1 MSLARTAF
9 AGLLAGLIA
18 LPTASDAAPTAAQT
32 AAICQSRA
40 GCIITKSLDAGK
52 PLTVV
57 QASVAGC
64 TEDWLLDGNLTP
76 RALLKR
82 CKDGGTVTVG
92 PNRLTH
98 KHSGTS
104 DVAWERTVTYSL
116 SPWRAISERGCSYRK
131 GATANGTATDIDYA
145 SLVVRSV
152 DKDSAAPGKAGCP
165 AWPATFSATP
175 DSGLRAG
182 YDVAAPILDKDA
194 VGTKVSIGDCVPA
207 MTTAGINGFI
217 TRGGAALADK
227 AAEIKIV
234 SESTSTLLVQIYDP
248 LADRTSRVEVWF
260 PSGTDLTRIGI
271 ALAGAESAPSEK
283 KEVLPSVDRWQAT
296 DTNGRAVTVMR
307 LSWANQAT
315 LFSGMAIA
323 YSQNEGGKPVRVV
336 ANTGIVNDRPAYL
349 PKIVSFADALITPA
363 PGVCHVR
370 DGRLMRGD

>member
-1 MSLARTAF
+1 VRTA
-9 AGLLAGLIA
+9 LAFIFIGLIA
-18 LPTASDAAPTAAQT
+18 LPVASYAAPTPAQT
-32 AAICQSRA
+32 AAICQHRA
-40 GCIITKSLDAGK
+40 GCIIGKSLDASK

-57 QASVAGC
+57 QASVGGC
-64 TEDWLLDGNLTP
+64 TEDWLLEKDLPP

-92 PNRLTH
+92 PNSLMH
-98 KHSGTS
+98 KQSGTS

-116 SPWRAISERGCSYRK
+116 SPWQALSERGCSYRK

-152 DKDSAAPGKAGCP
+152 DKDSAVPGKAGCP

-175 DSGLRAG
+175 DTGLRAG
-182 YDVAAPILDKDA
+182 YDVAAPILDKEA
-194 VGTKVSIGDCVPA
+194 VGTKVAIGDCVPA
-207 MTTAGINGFI
+207 MTTAGVNGFL
-217 TRGGAALADK
+217 TRGGPAPADK

-234 SESTSTLLVQIYDP
+234 SESTSTLLVQVYDP
-248 LADRTSRVEVWF
+248 QADRASRVEVWF
-260 PSGTDLTRIGI
+260 PAGTDLARIGI

-283 KEVLPSVDRWQAT
+283 KDVLPSVDRWQAT
-296 DTNGRAVTVMR
+296 DANGRAVTVMR

-323 YSQNEGGKPVRVV
+323 YSQNEGGKPARVV

-349 PKIVSFADALITPA
+349 PKIVSFADAMITPA
-363 PGVCHVR
+363 VGICHLR
-370 DGRLMRGD
+370 DGRLMRAD